1 MLPLRF
7 QSFIPVL
14 SDADEQSLSS
24 NVGFPISLLG
34 FISITACNDVLANPG
49 TANR

>member
-14 SDADEQSLSS
+14 SDAEQLQSS
-24 NVGFPISLLG
+24 NVGFPIRLLG
-34 FISITACNDVLANPG
+34 FISIAACEEVLANAG
-49 TANR
+49 MANR